1 METIQYKH
9 TTPIQL
15 RFNDFDT
22 LGHVN
27 NSVYLSFYDLG
38 KTDYF
43 AQVLPEL
50 TIKSRTGVVI
60 VDIHVSFMVSVYPGE
75 QVAVQTSVVE
85 IGNKSFKMRQQ
96 LIDTVTAEVKC
107 VCETVM
113 VCFNAVEKSSCQV
126 PDEWRKVIAEF
137 EENQELLIVHEHS
150 N

>member
-1 METIQYKH
+1 
-9 TTPIQL
+9 
-15 RFNDFDT
+15 
-22 LGHVN
+22 
-27 NSVYLSFYDLG
+27 VYLSFYDLG